1 MADNK
6 EVAMLFDSSHCTGCR
21 GCQVACKQWNV
32 LPASLE
38 LNSNEKNFNGTY
50 QGPLDLNGDTRLIM
64 TFDEKPSGDKFHPVN
79 WSIGRRSCYHC
90 TDAGCVKACSSG
102 ALSKD
107 ERGVVK
113 LDTDKCNGCTFC
125 QAACPF
131 DVPRFR
137 PMDGR
142 IDKCTLCIDRLDN
155 GGIPACVKTCQPEAL
170 KFGPREE
177 MIQLA
182 NERVEWLHDHGYT
195 DAVVYGADEL
205 GGLHVIQVL
214 KYGIEAHGQIK
225 DPEVPAAATLT
236 NLMKPVTGVLTG
248 VTVAGL
254 AAMFALG
261 IGYSRRKLAYNPET
275 QDTVDADTGEV
286 VKHGDGQDELTVKE
300 HIFENIGKGK
310 GGDDE

>member
-1 MADNK
+1 MA
-6 EVAMLFDSSHCTGCR
+6 
-21 GCQVACKQWNV
+21 
-32 LPASLE
+32 
-38 LNSNEKNFNGTY
+38 
-50 QGPLDLNGDTRLIM
+50 QGL
-64 TFDEKPSGDKFHPVN
+64 
-79 WSIGRRSCYHC
+79 
-90 TDAGCVKACSSG
+90 A
-102 ALSKD
+102 
-107 ERGVVK
+107 
-113 LDTDKCNGCTFC
+113 
-125 QAACPF
+125 
-131 DVPRFR
+131 
-137 PMDGR
+137 
-142 IDKCTLCIDRLDN
+142 
-155 GGIPACVKTCQPEAL
+155 PACVTTCQPEAL

>member
-38 LNSNEKNFNGTY
+38 LNANEKNFNGTY

-131 DVPRFR
+131 DVPR
-137 PMDGR
+137 
-142 IDKCTLCIDRLDN
+142 RLSLSS
-155 GGIPACVKTCQPEAL
+155 VKSAQ
-170 KFGPREE
+170 
-177 MIQLA
+177 
-182 NERVEWLHDHGYT
+182 
-195 DAVVYGADEL
+195 GA
-205 GGLHVIQVL
+205 
-214 KYGIEAHGQIK
+214 
-225 DPEVPAAATLT
+225 
-236 NLMKPVTGVLTG
+236 
-248 VTVAGL
+248 
-254 AAMFALG
+254 
-261 IGYSRRKLAYNPET
+261 
-275 QDTVDADTGEV
+275 
-286 VKHGDGQDELTVKE
+286 
-300 HIFENIGKGK
+300 
-310 GGDDE
+310 

>member
-1 MADNK
+1 MTEMAIYY
-6 EVAMLFDSSHCTGCR
+6 DSSKCTACK
-21 GCQVACKQWNV
+21 GCQVACKCWND
-32 LPASLE
+32 LPSPTG
-38 LNSNEKNFNGTY
+38 LNENKFSGSY
-50 QGPLDLNGDTRLIM
+50 QNPPDLNGMTRLIM
-64 TFDEKPSGDKFHPVN
+64 TFSEENGGSKGVQWAF
-79 WSIGRRSCYHC
+79 GRRACQHC
-90 TDAGCVKACSSG
+90 TDAACVSICPGGALTHNEETGFVEVDEAKCIGCQYCSS
-102 ALSKD
+102 
-107 ERGVVK
+107 
-113 LDTDKCNGCTFC
+113 
-125 QAACPF
+125 ACPF
-131 DVPRFR
+131 DVPRYQVGL
-137 PMDGR
+137 DTKVS
-142 IDKCTLCIDRLDN
+142 KCTGCPDRVAQGLA
-155 GGIPACVKTCQPEAL
+155 PACVTTCQPEAL

>member
-38 LNSNEKNFNGTY
+38 LNANEKNFNGTY

-170 KFGPREE
+170 RFGPREE
-177 MIQLA
+177 MLKKA
-182 NERVEWLHDHGYT
+182 HERVEFLKKKGFMT
-195 DAVVYGADEL
+195 VSADVN
-205 GGLHVIQVL
+205 HVQ
-214 KYGIEAHGQIK
+214 
-225 DPEVPAAATLT
+225 AAA
-236 NLMKPVTGVLTG
+236 
-248 VTVAGL
+248 
-254 AAMFALG
+254 F
-261 IGYSRRKLAYNPET
+261 
-275 QDTVDADTGEV
+275 
-286 VKHGDGQDELTVKE
+286 
-300 HIFENIGKGK
+300 IFTIDLRLREAQSSAQRH
-310 GGDDE
+310 

>member
-38 LNSNEKNFNGTY
+38 LNANEKNFNGTY

-170 KFGPREE
+170 RFGLREE
-177 MIQLA
+177 MLKKA
-182 NERVEWLHDHGYT
+182 HERVEFLKKKGFT
-195 DAVVYGADEL
+195 KAEVYGENEC
-205 GGLHVIQVL
+205 GGLHVIHVCAYGHEAYGLPTDPKPKAVL
-214 KYGIEAHGQIK
+214 NGIDII
-225 DPEVPAAATLT
+225 
-236 NLMKPVTGVLTG
+236 KPVTAVGTAAVIG
-248 VTVAGL
+248 AL
-254 AAMFALG
+254 AVSFLANLG
-261 IGYSRRKLAYNPET
+261 YRRKEVTLEEAKAHWTPEQRALAEREAREALKKV
-275 QDTVDADTGEV
+275 QSGKDA
-286 VKHGDGQDELTVKE
+286 H
-300 HIFENIGKGK
+300 
-310 GGDDE
+310 

>member
-38 LNSNEKNFNGTY
+38 LNANEKNFNGTY

-170 KFGPREE
+170 RFGPREE
-177 MIQLA
+177 MLKKA
-182 NERVEWLHDHGYT
+182 HERVEFLKKKGFT
-195 DAVVYGADEL
+195 KAEVYGENEC
-205 GGLHVIQVL
+205 GGLHVIHVCAYGHEAYGLPTDPKPKAVL
-214 KYGIEAHGQIK
+214 NGIDII
-225 DPEVPAAATLT
+225 
-236 NLMKPVTGVLTG
+236 KPVTAVGTAVIG
-248 VTVAGL
+248 AL
-254 AAMFALG
+254 AVSFLANLG
-261 IGYSRRKLAYNPET
+261 YRRKEVTLEEAKAHWTPEQRALAEREAREALKKV
-275 QDTVDADTGEV
+275 QSGKDA
-286 VKHGDGQDELTVKE
+286 H
-300 HIFENIGKGK
+300 
-310 GGDDE
+310 